1 LKPTLEDI
9 ANKTG
14 YSISTVSRALSGSKK
29 ISLATRKL
37 IFKTANE
44 INYPVY
50 TTSDG
55 DKLLDDLK
63 IHFVIT
69 GFHQGEFYSSFFHG
83 MNKAEKKRSIQ
94 LSLISI
100 QKPFKE
106 LLISLKALSKKGHD
120 GLILYTP
127 TFDQSEYAQI
137 KDALPK
143 DYPVISN
150 HLVEN
155 PVFPTVAFDTYSG
168 GYLAAKHFAKQGYMT
183 CGIVEG
189 PFHKAGTR
197 NRVNGFKDYIQ
208 QHDGMELVWQY
219 SGDHSFDSGVDAF
232 KEFHNLKSKPR
243 AFFATNDV
251 MAHAFMQEALIEEYD
266 IPGDIAVVGYDDLP
280 ICKNHKPS
288 ISSIHTSYEKLGTIT
303 IDKMKN
309 MLTNPDQAKSI
320 LNYVPVSLVERE
332 SS

>member
-1 LKPTLEDI
+1 MKPTLEDI
-9 ANKTG
+9 ANETG

-37 IFKTANE
+37 IFQTANE
-44 INYPVY
+44 LNYPVY
-50 TTSDG
+50 TTTDG

-69 GFHQGEFYSSFFHG
+69 GFHQGEFYASFFHG
-83 MNKAEKKRSIQ
+83 MNQAEQKRSMQ

-106 LLISLKALSKKGHD
+106 LLVALKELSKQKHD

-127 TFDQSEYAQI
+127 TFGQSEYAQI
-137 KDALPK
+137 KDSLPN

-155 PVFPTVAFDTYSG
+155 PVFPTVTFDTYSG
-168 GYLAAKHFAKQGYMT
+168 GYLAAKHFAKRGYMS
-183 CGIVEG
+183 CGIIEG

-208 QHDGMELVWQY
+208 QHEDMELVWQY
-219 SGDHSFDSGVDAF
+219 SGDHSFDSGISAF
-232 KEFHNLKSKPR
+232 KDFHESETKPR
-243 AFFATNDV
+243 AIFACNDV
-251 MAHAFMQEALIEEYD
+251 MAHAFIQEAMINEYE
-266 IPGDIAVVGYDDLP
+266 IPGDFAIVGYDDLP
-280 ICKNHKPS
+280 ICKRHKPT

-309 MLTNPDQAKSI
+309 MLTNPDKAKSI